1 MYRDLR
7 DIAVENKK
15 IVSQNYY
22 LKDGRRIDFV
32 HSLKEHQS
40 VIVVSPSVLSSAV
53 LPAPLHDSVCKISV
67 INDDSF
73 AEPCD
78 VVMNFAN
85 AYHPGG
91 GYLSGA
97 RAQEE
102 ALCRESTLYASISS
116 SAARVMYD
124 ANLHS
129 SSVVN
134 TDYMLLSP
142 CVEVFRDDDNNLL
155 PSTRTTAVLTLAA
168 PNLLYD
174 PKVRGITMAE
184 LDDYMVN
191 RLYQFFLI
199 CFLHGYRTICT
210 GAWGCGAFGHDAARV
225 ASYFHTVIYQKGM
238 GKYFD
243 SILFAVKTGRDP
255 YNYDAFKHVFE

>member
-1 MYRDLR
+1 MYRNLR

-22 LKDGRRIDFV
+22 LKGGRRIDFV

-53 LPAPLHDSVCKISV
+53 LPAPLHDSFCKISV

-78 VVMNFAN
+78 MVMNFAN

-129 SSVVN
+129 SSVFN
-134 TDYMLLSP
+134 TDFMLLSP
-142 CVEVFRDDDNNLL
+142 CVEVFRDGDYNLL

-184 LDDYMVN
+184 LDDYMFN

-199 CFLHGYRTICT
+199 CFLHGYRIICT

-225 ASYFHTVIYQKGM
+225 ASYFHTVIYQKCM

-243 SILFAVKTGRDP
+243 SILFAVKTGRDT
-255 YNYDAFKHVFE
+255 YNYDAFRQAFE

>member
-7 DIAVENKK
+7 SVASENRK
-15 IVSQNYY
+15 IVLQNYY
-22 LKDGRRIDFV
+22 VTDGRRIDFA
-32 HSLKEHQS
+32 HSLVDHQK
-40 VIVVSPSVLSSAV
+40 VIVVSPSDISSAV
-53 LPAPLHDSVCKISV
+53 LPVALHDSVCKISV

-116 SAARVMYD
+116 SASRVMYD

-129 SSVVN
+129 SSVLN
-134 TDYMLLSP
+134 TGYMLLSP
-142 CVEVFRDDDNNLL
+142 CVEVFRDGDSNLL

-238 GKYFD
+238 GKYFN

-255 YNYDAFKHVFE
+255 YNYDAFKHMFG

>member
-7 DIAVENKK
+7 SVAVENKK
-15 IVSQNYY
+15 IVLQNYY
-22 LKDGRRIDFV
+22 VKDGKKVEFT
-32 HSLKEHQS
+32 HSLADHQK
-40 VIVVSPSVLSSAV
+40 VIVVSPSDISSAV
-53 LPAPLHDSVCKISV
+53 LSSPLHDSVCKISV

-73 AEPCD
+73 AVPCD

-102 ALCRESTLYASISS
+102 TLCRESTLYASISS
-116 SAARVMYD
+116 SSARVMYD
-124 ANLHS
+124 ANIHS
-129 SSVVN
+129 SSVFN

-142 CVEVFRDDDNNLL
+142 CVEVFRDGGNHLL
-155 PSTRTTAVLTLAA
+155 SSPRTTAVLTLAA
-168 PNLLYD
+168 PNLLYN
-174 PKVRGITMAE
+174 PKVHGITMSE
-184 LDDYMVN
+184 LDDYMVK

-199 CFLHGYRTICT
+199 CSLHGYRTICT
-210 GAWGCGAFGHDAARV
+210 GAWGCGAFGHDAMRV
-225 ASYFHTVIYQKGM
+225 ASYFHTVIYQMGM

-243 SILFAVKTGRDP
+243 TILFAVKTGRDP
-255 YNYDAFKHVFE
+255 YNYEAFKRVFE